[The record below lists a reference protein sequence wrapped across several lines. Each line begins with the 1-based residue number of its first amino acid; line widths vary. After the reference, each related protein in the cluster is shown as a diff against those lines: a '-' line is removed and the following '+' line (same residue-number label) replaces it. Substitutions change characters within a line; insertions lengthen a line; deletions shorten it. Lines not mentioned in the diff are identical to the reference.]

1 MERSVLP
8 HPSLVERLAALAER
22 LAESGKPAEAAELLE
37 LAAALAP
44 GSEALR
50 ERAEVLRKGSGGDD
64 PDREL
69 KRRNLEASHA
79 IGMGQVY
86 ASRGDIDRALDFF
99 DLARLRDPFH
109 YLAYSAKGFL
119 HLRSGDPASALEEF
133 VQARRLNPLDLRLAV
148 ETARAALQVEDYDR
162 AIEHAI
168 DAMLLSQWQEAG
180 EQEQARR
187 RVETLS
193 RLCGLE
199 NGDLDRLIIER
210 GRVLQKAADY
220 VSLTRA
226 RLFAGKRWKRRRRR
240 ARRGQEA
247 AQDDLLERA
256 TEFRRMAVFRH
267 FSDHQ
272 LVALASLAQQRQFKD
287 AEVLFREE
295 EPSRDVFILREGTVH
310 IARRTPAGTQ
320 ILGTLGSGSLFGEV
334 AYLDENPRSAT
345 TYGVGSGSV
354 FLIPA
359 DSLER
364 ATAEDRELAVALLWS
379 FWKSL
384 AEKVRAANAQMT
396 ELLDLSRFPREER
409 HGDAGESIELPTD
422 LKVQLLEEQGLSAQ
436 ELRLLATYS
445 HEGRYEPE
453 SLIFA
458 EGERGD
464 ELYIVVDGEVRIS
477 RVLPGIGEETLTILR
492 RGEVFG
498 EMALIDDQPRSADA
512 RAHRDGAT
520 VFSVSRSL
528 LEEVLSMDPDAAVQ
542 FLSLLCRLLCRR
554 LRAMNDRLV
563 AWRVMAS
570 HV

>member
-1 MERSVLP
+1 MKRTVLP

-22 LAESGKPAEAAELLE
+22 LAGAGQTAEAAELLE

-50 ERAEVLRKGSGGDD
+50 ERAKALREGDGEID

-79 IGMGQVY
+79 IGMGHVY
-86 ASRGDIDRALDFF
+86 ASRGELDRALELF
-99 DLARLRDPFH
+99 DLARVRTPFH
-109 YLAYSAKGFL
+109 YLAYSARGFL
-119 HLRSGDPASALEEF
+119 YLRNGDPAAALEEF
-133 VQARRLNPLDLRLAV
+133 AQARRLNPLDLRLAV
-148 ETARAALQVEDYDR
+148 EAARAALLVEDYDR

-168 DAMLLSQWQEAG
+168 DAMLLSQWQDAA
-180 EQEQARR
+180 EQDQARR

-193 RLCGLE
+193 KLCGLE
-199 NGDLDRLIIER
+199 SRDLDRLVADR
-210 GRVLQKAADY
+210 GRILQKAADY
-220 VSLTRA
+220 VSLSRA
-226 RLFAGKRWKRRRRR
+226 RLFAGKKWRRPRRRVRR
-240 ARRGQEA
+240 AKA
-247 AQDDLLERA
+247 AHDDLLARA
-256 TEFRRMAVFRH
+256 TEFRSMAVFRH
-267 FSDHQ
+267 FDDHQ
-272 LVALASLAQQRQFKD
+272 LVELAWLAREARFEPAQ
-287 AEVLFREE
+287 VLFREGE
-295 EPSRDVFILREGTVH
+295 LSRDIFLVREGTVH
-310 IARRTPAGTQ
+310 ITRRTPAGTQ
-320 ILGTLGSGSLFGEV
+320 ILGTCGPGSLFGEV
-334 AYLDENPRSAT
+334 AYLDGEPRSAT
-345 TYGVGSGSV
+345 AHGVGTGSV
-354 FLIPA
+354 YVVPA
-359 DSLER
+359 EALAGRTHEN
-364 ATAEDRELAVALLWS
+364 RELAVALLWA
-379 FWKSL
+379 FWQSL
-384 AEKVRAANAQMT
+384 AEKVRAANAQMI
-396 ELLDLSRFPREER
+396 ELLDLARYPHERR
-409 HGDAGESIELPTD
+409 HGETGRAVDLPTE
-422 LKVQLLEEQGLSAQ
+422 LKVRLLEEQGLSAQ

-445 HEGRYEPE
+445 REGRYEPE

-464 ELYIVVDGEVRIS
+464 ELYIVVEGEVRIS
-477 RVLPGIGEETLTILR
+477 RVLPGIGEETLTILG

-512 RAHRDGAT
+512 RAHREGAT

>member
-1 MERSVLP
+1 MERTVLP

-22 LAESGKPAEAAELLE
+22 LADLGQSAEAAELLE

-44 GSEALR
+44 GSDALR
-50 ERAEVLRKGSGGDD
+50 ERAKVLRDGETSAD

-79 IGMGQVY
+79 IGMGHVY
-86 ASRGDIDRALDFF
+86 ASRGDLDRALELF
-99 DLARLRDPFH
+99 DLARVRNPFH
-109 YLAYSAKGFL
+109 YLAYSARGFL
-119 HLRSGDPASALEEF
+119 YLRSGDPASALEEF

-148 ETARAALQVEDYDR
+148 EAARAALLVEDYDR

-168 DAMLLSQWQEAG
+168 DAMLLSQWQDGA
-180 EQEQARR
+180 EQDQARR

-193 RLCGLE
+193 KLCGLE
-199 NGDLDRLIIER
+199 NGDLDRLVVDR
-210 GRVLQKAADY
+210 GRILQKAADY
-220 VSLTRA
+220 VSLSRA
-226 RLFAGKRWKRRRRR
+226 RLFAGKRWRRPRRQARR
-240 ARRGQEA
+240 AA
-247 AQDDLLERA
+247 AAHDDLLARA
-256 TEFRRMAVFRH
+256 TEFRSMEVFRH
-267 FSDHQ
+267 FDDHQ
-272 LVALASLAQQRQFKD
+272 LVELAWLAR
-287 AEVLFREE
+287 AERFEPAQVLFREG
-295 EPSRDVFILREGTVH
+295 EPSHDVFIVREGTVH
-310 IARRTPAGTQ
+310 ITRRTPAGTQ
-320 ILGTLGSGSLFGEV
+320 ILGTCGSGSLLGEV
-334 AYLDENPRSAT
+334 AYLDSEVRSAT
-345 TYGVGSGSV
+345 AHGVGSGSV
-354 FLIPA
+354 YVIPA
-359 DSLER
+359 HALAARTSEN
-364 ATAEDRELAVALLWS
+364 RELAVALLWS
-379 FWKSL
+379 FWQSL
-384 AEKVRAANAQMT
+384 AEKVRDANAQMV
-396 ELLDLSRFPREER
+396 ELLDLSRYPHEER
-409 HGDAGESIELPTD
+409 HGEAGRSIDLPTD

-445 HEGRYEPE
+445 RERRYEPE

-477 RVLPGIGEETLTILR
+477 RVLPGLGEETLTILG

-512 RAHRDGAT
+512 RAHREGAT

-563 AWRVMAS
+563 AWHVMAS